1 MYIIFCFHL
10 SYCLCDADEVKIIY
24 VMYISLLNPANLHKQ
39 MNKIGMNFEFRPVA
53 FAFLI
58 ACVIWVIS
66 SGNAVLGRAAMVS
79 VIVASATYHR
89 VAGIIAVIVAIAF
102 MQTQTRTQK
111 EGFSMNDLNDHP
123 LIPASTLNPL
133 HFESAAEFRDKFC
146 MKGVAQSDG
155 NEPTVLQYML
165 SPALF
170 DVSNDKPQFKLDV
183 IKQMNVPSLNAANS
197 CKPDPAN
204 GSNYASIANMCDPA
218 CNWTTNPTTALT
230 PAPTPTEGFTPMLRP
245 HIRTARHVVS
255 NGIDNLKSTANRLK
269 RQFF

>member
-1 MYIIFCFHL
+1 M
-10 SYCLCDADEVKIIY
+10 CDADEIKITC

-39 MNKIGMNFEFRPVA
+39 MNKIGMNFEFRHVA

-89 VAGIIAVIVAIAF
+89 VAGIIAVLVAIAF
-102 MQTQTRTQK
+102 MQNQTHAQK
-111 EGFSMNDLNDHP
+111 EGLSMNDHP

-133 HFESAAEFRDKFC
+133 HFESAAEFREKFC
-146 MKGVAQSDG
+146 MKGVAQSAG

-183 IKQMNVPSLNAANS
+183 IKQMNVSSLNAANS

-204 GSNYASIANMCDPA
+204 GSNYVSIANMCDSG
-218 CNWTTNPTTALT
+218 CNWTTNVPTTAPT
-230 PAPTPTEGFTPMLRP
+230 TAPTTEGFTPMLRP
-245 HIRTARHVVS
+245 HIRTGRHMLTNGVS
-255 NGIDNLKSTANRLK
+255 NLTASANRLK
-269 RQFF
+269 RRLF